1 MFYWLD
7 GSVINPSYYFSGEPN
22 NNGQHNNGAL
32 TEGCLVMACLTAFDF
47 LLADT
52 FCQPMPL
59 IEVRPGSTFYCEY
72 Y

>member
-22 NNGQHNNGAL
+22 NNGQPNGAL
-32 TEGCLVMACLTAFDF
+32 TEGCLVMVCLAAFDF

-59 IEVRPGSTFYCEY
+59 IEVRPGSTFFCEY